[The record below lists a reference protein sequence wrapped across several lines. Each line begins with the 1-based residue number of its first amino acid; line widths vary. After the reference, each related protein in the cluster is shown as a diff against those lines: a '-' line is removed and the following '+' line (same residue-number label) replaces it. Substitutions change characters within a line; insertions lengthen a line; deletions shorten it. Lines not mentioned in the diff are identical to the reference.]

1 MKDLENKLLLMDVP
15 KIENDQFEQVLRN
28 KLVKKY
34 HSRETEYVKKFRY
47 SVAFASI
54 LFVVLIS
61 VIIFPE
67 IGIKANE
74 VAFKKEA
81 ETLIENANG
90 NKNANYSDDE
100 FFKNFAENNDKF
112 KYTSIY
118 NPNLKNRIDPE
129 EYRED
134 KTYIIRKYVS
144 RDSQAVM
151 IISEFDKPE
160 RKNQLREVSF

>member
-1 MKDLENKLLLMDVP
+1 MKDLENKLLSMDVP

-28 KLVKKY
+28 KLINKY
-34 HSRETEYVKKFRY
+34 HNKETVYVKKFRY

-54 LFVVLIS
+54 LFVVLMS

-74 VAFKKEA
+74 VAFNKEA
-81 ETLIENANG
+81 EVLNENAKG
-90 NKNANYSDDE
+90 NRNSNYSDDE
-100 FFKNFAENNDKF
+100 FFENFAENNDKF
-112 KYTSIY
+112 HYTSIY
-118 NPNLKNRIDPE
+118 NPKLKNRIDPE

-160 RKNQLREVSF
+160 RKKQLREVSF